1 LRLKKKKYL
10 KILNEPLLST
20 DIRRRRR
27 GTRKDRM
34 TGIESAGAIKTAAGR
49 NGRKRKK
56 GVKIRNGKRKLMERK
71 AT

>member
-1 LRLKKKKYL
+1 
-10 KILNEPLLST
+10 
-20 DIRRRRR
+20 
-27 GTRKDRM
+27 M

>member
-1 LRLKKKKYL
+1 
-10 KILNEPLLST
+10 
-20 DIRRRRR
+20 
-27 GTRKDRM
+27 M
-34 TGIESAGAIKTAAGR
+34 IESAGAIKTAVGR